1 LKQIEIRVNFVNIV
15 HMKVTCTLR
24 ALLLCPPETSA
35 PVFDTP
41 FDPEN
46 RFAAQQL
53 RIKIRGLLRQ
63 HAASQ
68 RNLRHL
74 FHTHRLQGHAI
85 CASRTRQPMRSA
97 IDENGDL
104 EHEAQ

>member
-1 LKQIEIRVNFVNIV
+1 
-15 HMKVTCTLR
+15 M
-24 ALLLCPPETSA
+24 
-35 PVFDTP
+35 
-41 FDPEN
+41 
-46 RFAAQQL
+46 
-53 RIKIRGLLRQ
+53 KIRRLLWQ

-74 FHTHRLQGHAI
+74 FHTHRLQRHAI